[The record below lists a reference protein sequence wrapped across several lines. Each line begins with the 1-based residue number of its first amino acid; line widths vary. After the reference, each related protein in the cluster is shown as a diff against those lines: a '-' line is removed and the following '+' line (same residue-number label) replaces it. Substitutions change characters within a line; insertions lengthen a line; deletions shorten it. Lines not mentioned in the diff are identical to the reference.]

1 MTDRIAIIGVGV
13 MGETLVSTL
22 LAAGVEPGRVVAVEK
37 RPERAAELR
46 ERHGI
51 DVAGLE
57 DAVRDADLVLLVTKP
72 QDVPGVL
79 EQAGPLVA
87 PGAAVVSFA
96 AGVRTATIEAAVP
109 DGVEVLRVMPNTPAL
124 VGQGVFGVS
133 AGASC
138 SDERVAAVRR
148 LLEPG
153 GTVVVVDE
161 DDQDALTAVSGSGPA
176 YVFYLA
182 EAMIAG
188 GVEAGLD
195 PATAHRLAVATIQGS
210 AALLAGSDDEP
221 AELRRRVTSPNGT
234 TAAAIETFDERGVK
248 QAVADGVRAAA
259 ARSAELSG
267 PGA

>member
-1 MTDRIAIIGVGV
+1 MTERIAIIGVGV
-13 MGETLVSTL
+13 MGETIVSTL

-37 RPERAAELR
+37 RAERAAELR

-51 DVAGLE
+51 EVAGLE
-57 DAVRDADLVLLVTKP
+57 DAVRGAGLVLLVTKP

-79 EQAGPLVA
+79 AQVGPHVD
-87 PGAAVVSFA
+87 PGATVVSFA

-109 DGVEVLRVMPNTPAL
+109 EGVEVVRVMPNTPAL

-133 AGASC
+133 AGTSC
-138 SDERVAAVRR
+138 GPERLAAVQR

-161 DDQDALTAVSGSGPA
+161 SDQDALTAVSGSGPA

-195 PATAHRLAVATIQGS
+195 EATARRLAVATIQGS
-210 AALLAGSDDEP
+210 ATLLAGSDDEP

-234 TAAAIETFDERGVK
+234 TAAAIETFDAHGVAR
-248 QAVADGVRAAA
+248 AVRDGVRAAA

>member
-1 MTDRIAIIGVGV
+1 MTERIAIIGVGV
-13 MGETLVSTL
+13 MGETILSTL
-22 LAAGVEPGRVVAVEK
+22 LAAGVAPDHVVAVER
-37 RPERAAELR
+37 RPERVEELRRTYGVDSAELV
-46 ERHGI
+46 E
-51 DVAGLE
+51 
-57 DAVRDADLVLLVTKP
+57 AVRGAGLVLLVTKP
-72 QDVPGVL
+72 QDVHDVL
-79 EQAGPLVA
+79 EQVGAQVD
-87 PGAAVVSFA
+87 PGATLVSFA

-109 DGVEVLRVMPNTPAL
+109 EGVAVVRVMPNTPAL
-124 VGQGVFGVS
+124 VGEGVFGLS
-133 AGASC
+133 PGHSC
-138 SDERVAAVRR
+138 APERLAEVER
-148 LLEPG
+148 LLKPG

-195 PATAHRLAVATIQGS
+195 PATARRLAVATIHGS
-210 AALLAGSDDEP
+210 ATLLAGSDDEP

-234 TAAAIETFDERGVK
+234 TAAAIATFDEHGVAR
-248 QAVADGVRAAA
+248 AVADGVRAAA

>member
-1 MTDRIAIIGVGV
+1 VTERIAIIGVGV
-13 MGETLVSTL
+13 MGETVVSTL
-22 LAAGVEPGRVVAVEK
+22 LSAGVEPSRVVAVEK
-37 RPERAAELR
+37 RAERAAELR

-51 DVAGLE
+51 EVADLP
-57 DAVRDADLVLLVTKP
+57 DAVRGADLVLLVTKP

-79 EQAGPLVA
+79 EQVGPLVA

-109 DGVEVLRVMPNTPAL
+109 GGVEVVRVMPNTPAL

-138 SDERVAAVRR
+138 GPDRLAQVQR
-148 LLEPG
+148 LLAPG

-161 DDQDALTAVSGSGPA
+161 ADQDALTAVSGSGPA

-195 PATAHRLAVATIQGS
+195 PQTARRLTIATIQGS

-234 TAAAIETFDERGVK
+234 TAAAIAVFDEHGVAP
-248 QAVADGVRAAA
+248 AVSDGVRAAA
-259 ARSAELSG
+259 VRSAELSG
-267 PGA
+267 PDA